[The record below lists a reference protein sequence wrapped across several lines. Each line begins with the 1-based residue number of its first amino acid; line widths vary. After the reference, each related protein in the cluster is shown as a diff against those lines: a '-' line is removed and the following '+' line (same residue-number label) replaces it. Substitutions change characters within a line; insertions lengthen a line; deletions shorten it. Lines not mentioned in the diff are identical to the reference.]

1 MITED
6 KLAAATMAQIFGS
19 ELLRV
24 DQTTMSGEG
33 QSIPATRIDPKKI
46 LLEGTSN
53 NQLKMSQKEQQ
64 MIEMLQR
71 EAELSHPIPQAL
83 IEQTMPTCAPQT
95 HAANLL
101 QQGTVI
107 TADTE
112 IKDHL
117 KSISES
123 LKKIAEHVCN
133 NEQQSITIKKR
144 NIFAK

>member
-33 QSIPATRIDPKKI
+33 NNIPATRIDPKKI
-46 LLEGTSN
+46 LLEGNTT
-53 NQLKMSQKEQQ
+53 NQMGISQKEQK

-71 EAELSHPIPQAL
+71 EAELSHPIPQ
-83 IEQTMPTCAPQT
+83 EQPSLPVTQNHQLTMQPQ
-95 HAANLL
+95 HLSS
-101 QQGTVI
+101 TV
-107 TADTE
+107 DNE
-112 IKDHL
+112 FKDHL

-123 LKKIAEHVCN
+123 MKRIADYICSS
-133 NEQQSITIKKR
+133 EQHSITIRKK
-144 NIFAK
+144 NICDK

>member
-53 NQLKMSQKEQQ
+53 NQLRMSQKEQQ

-71 EAELSHPIPQAL
+71 EAELSHPIPQAP
-83 IEQTMPTCAPQT
+83 IDQSAPTNLPQSYVT
-95 HAANLL
+95 NLP
-101 QQGTVI
+101 QQSAVV
-107 TADTE
+107 ADVE
-112 IKDHL
+112 VKDHL

-123 LKKIAEHVCN
+123 LKRIADHVCN
-133 NEQQSITIKKR
+133 NEQQSINIRKR

>member
-53 NQLKMSQKEQQ
+53 NQLRMSQKEQQ

-71 EAELSHPIPQAL
+71 EAELSHPIPQAP
-83 IEQTMPTCAPQT
+83 IDQSAPTTLPQSYVT
-95 HAANLL
+95 NLP
-101 QQGTVI
+101 QQSAVV
-107 TADTE
+107 ADAE
-112 IKDHL
+112 VKDYL
-117 KSISES
+117 KTISES
-123 LKKIAEHVCN
+123 LKRIADHVCN
-133 NEQQSITIKKR
+133 NEQQSINIRKR

>member
-53 NQLKMSQKEQQ
+53 NQLRMSQKEQQ

-71 EAELSHPIPQAL
+71 EAELSHPIPQAP
-83 IEQTMPTCAPQT
+83 IDQSAPTTLPQSYVT
-95 HAANLL
+95 NLP
-101 QQGTVI
+101 QQSAVV
-107 TADTE
+107 ADAE
-112 IKDHL
+112 VKDYL

-123 LKKIAEHVCN
+123 LKRIADHVCN
-133 NEQQSITIKKR
+133 NEQQSITIRKR

>member
-33 QSIPATRIDPKKI
+33 QSMPATRIDPKKI

-53 NQLKMSQKEQQ
+53 NQLRMSQKEQQ

-71 EAELSHPIPQAL
+71 EAELSHPIPQAP
-83 IEQTMPTCAPQT
+83 IDQSAPTTLPQSYVT
-95 HAANLL
+95 NLP
-101 QQGTVI
+101 QQSAVV
-107 TADTE
+107 ADAE
-112 IKDHL
+112 VKDYL
-117 KSISES
+117 KTISES
-123 LKKIAEHVCN
+123 LKRIADHVCN
-133 NEQQSITIKKR
+133 NEQQSITIRKR

>member
-33 QSIPATRIDPKKI
+33 QSMPATRIDPKKI

-53 NQLKMSQKEQQ
+53 NQLRMSQKEQQ

-71 EAELSHPIPQAL
+71 EAELSHPIPQAP
-83 IEQTMPTCAPQT
+83 IDQSAPTTLPQSYVT
-95 HAANLL
+95 NLP
-101 QQGTVI
+101 QQSAVV
-107 TADTE
+107 ADAE
-112 IKDHL
+112 VKDYL

-123 LKKIAEHVCN
+123 LKRIADHVCN
-133 NEQQSITIKKR
+133 NEQQSITIRKR

>member
-53 NQLKMSQKEQQ
+53 NQLRMSQKEQQ

-71 EAELSHPIPQAL
+71 EAELSHPIPQAP
-83 IEQTMPTCAPQT
+83 IDQSAPTTLPQSYVT
-95 HAANLL
+95 NLP
-101 QQGTVI
+101 QQSAVV
-107 TADTE
+107 ADAE
-112 IKDHL
+112 VKDYL
-117 KSISES
+117 KTISES
-123 LKKIAEHVCN
+123 LKRIADHVCN
-133 NEQQSITIKKR
+133 NEQQSITIRKR

>member
-46 LLEGTSN
+46 LLEGTTN
-53 NQLKMSQKEQQ
+53 NQIGMSQKEQK

-71 EAELSHPIPQAL
+71 EAELSHPIPHEQLSQAAMPIQQPIMQSQHL
-83 IEQTMPTCAPQT
+83 GLPIDGEVKEQ
-95 HAANLL
+95 
-101 QQGTVI
+101 
-107 TADTE
+107 
-112 IKDHL
+112 L

-123 LKKIAEHVCN
+123 LKRIADHICN
-133 NEQQSITIKKR
+133 NDQQSITIRKR